1 MERNVSDSAA
11 RKAITVSIV
20 SEDANAECKEVIR
33 PLRARSASI
42 DEWIRYTVDARPL
55 SLDMT
60 LIGEAAT
67 RGLETTQILNVLI
80 LVSSLFLFDFFQNKL
95 QKHTN

>member
-42 DEWIRYTVDARPL
+42 DEWIRYTADVGSHSP
-55 SLDMT
+55 DMT
-60 LIGEAAT
+60 VVGKAAT
-67 RGLETTQILNVLI
+67 RHLEITQG
-80 LVSSLFLFDFFQNKL
+80 FKMF
-95 QKHTN
+95 

>member
-42 DEWIRYTVDARPL
+42 DEWVRYWVDVRHR
-55 SLDMT
+55 SHDMT

-67 RGLETTQILNVLI
+67 
-80 LVSSLFLFDFFQNKL
+80 
-95 QKHTN
+95 